1 MTLKQIP
8 WARFLGPEPPLAP
21 DVTFIVVEGES
32 PVGELRAHKHLLAS
46 ISLVFRKQFF
56 GKLAEP
62 RKEILIK
69 ETTFR
74 AFQFLLQYIYC
85 GLEVTTLIEQI
96 QPTGTVALFFEIL
109 NLAEKYDMKPL
120 IAEISQVFK
129 DTWMV
134 CL

>member
-1 MTLKQIP
+1 M
-8 WARFLGPEPPLAP
+8 
-21 DVTFIVVEGES
+21 
-32 PVGELRAHKHLLAS
+32 GELRAHKHLLAS

-62 RKEILIK
+62 RREILIK

-85 GLEVTTLIEQI
+85 GLEVTSLIEQI
-96 QPTGTVALFFEIL
+96 QPTATVALFFEIL

-120 IAEISQVFK
+120 IAEISQGYK

-134 CL
+134 CLLTCRSHFLLKEAVSLLHQCY

>member
-1 MTLKQIP
+1 M
-8 WARFLGPEPPLAP
+8 
-21 DVTFIVVEGES
+21 
-32 PVGELRAHKHLLAS
+32 GELRAHKHLLAS

-62 RKEILIK
+62 RREILIK

-85 GLEVTTLIEQI
+85 GLELATLIEQM
-96 QPTGTVALFFEIL
+96 QPTGAVALFFEIL

-120 IAEISQVFK
+120 IAEISQGYK
-129 DTWMV
+129 DAWMV
-134 CL
+134 FL